1 MKKLF
6 RLACLALVPFVSG
19 IVLLMLD
26 NPTCNRI
33 GSFIMSI
40 GMPVT
45 LFILVVIGIIMMI
58 TGRLDDS
65 RKPKKRR
72 GSDVTGA
79 PDESQETPQV
89 DPAFETTA
97 EREAR
102 ELSDINSSYGY
113 DSRYKSAEYQMSH
126 VAHNYKHASPK
137 EKVLG
142 WLFLGFLLSA
152 FGLALVSILL
162 GWSLGFFIGIGV
174 FGGTII
180 ISAIVKV
187 ILEKTSIS
195 TKFDIE
201 KYETTNATVKACL
214 LSSMSSTG
222 GSHNYSTV
230 RVGKVTYRIVL
241 DVDGKEFTAYSRIP
255 YDEGQKLEVAVRKN
269 GRGVAKILDD
279 LSDDE
284 IAERVE
290 AGKEKIIDAEADL
303 DRRLAEAEKQYREKM
318 ARLNAIKNGEVL
330 PPDDENKL

>member
-6 RLACLALVPFVSG
+6 RLACIALVPFISG

-45 LFILVVIGIIMMI
+45 LFLLVVIGIIFMI
-58 TGRLDDS
+58 TGRLDDNY
-65 RKPKKRR
+65 KPKKRR

-79 PDESQETPQV
+79 PDESGEAPQV
-89 DPAFETTA
+89 DTTFETAA

-102 ELSDINSSYGY
+102 ELSDINSAYGAESQY
-113 DSRYKSAEYQMSH
+113 RSAEYQISH
-126 VAHNYKHASPK
+126 VAKNYKHASPK
-137 EKVLG
+137 ERVLG
-142 WLFLGFLLSA
+142 WLFFGFLMAA
-152 FGLALVSILL
+152 FGLGLVSILM
-162 GWSLGFFIGIGV
+162 GWQLGFFIGIGV

-222 GSHNYSTV
+222 GSHNQSTV
-230 RVGKVTYRIVL
+230 RVRNVTYRIVL
-241 DVDGKEFTAYSRIP
+241 DVDGKEFNAYSKIP
-255 YDEGQKLEVAVRKN
+255 YDEGQKVEVAVKKN

-279 LSDDE
+279 LPDDE
-284 IAERVE
+284 VAERIE
-290 AGKEKIIDAEADL
+290 AGKERIMDAEADL
-303 DRRLAEAEKQYREKM
+303 NMRLAEAEKQYREKM
-318 ARLNAIKNGEVL
+318 ARLNAERNGEVL
-330 PPDDENKL
+330 PPDDENK